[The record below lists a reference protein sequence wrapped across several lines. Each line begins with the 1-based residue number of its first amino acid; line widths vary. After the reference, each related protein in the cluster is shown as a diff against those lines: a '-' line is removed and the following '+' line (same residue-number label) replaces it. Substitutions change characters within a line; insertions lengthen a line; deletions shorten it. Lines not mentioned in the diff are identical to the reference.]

1 MVYVPFQLVI
11 IKKWWSQILNLPYV
25 GCIFPVYNKQVKVWC
40 TKQEASVL
48 NIDMKANIC
57 CVKYNP
63 GSSNYI
69 AVCTFNL
76 HFGDKCIVLI
86 QLALH
91 PLLFS

>member
-1 MVYVPFQLVI
+1 M
-11 IKKWWSQILNLPYV
+11 
-25 GCIFPVYNKQVKVWC
+25 QVKVWC

-69 AVCTFNL
+69 AVCAF
-76 HFGDKCIVLI
+76 HFSFWAQIYGADSLCSVSSLIFIINYRGAELVLCSALLTVCI
-86 QLALH
+86 A
-91 PLLFS
+91 FSNA